1 MVILLAIISF
11 LPIFLLGI
19 YIYQK
24 DSVKEPKSLLIG
36 LFASG
41 FLAAILVVII
51 NLFFILLIPE
61 YYLSGD
67 YTRFGLFLLFLLVFL
82 EVGLVEELMKWIMIR
97 FIGYNHK
104 DFDQIYDIIVY
115 SVFVSLGFAAIE
127 NFFYVTGG
135 GISLGI
141 YRAILSVPGHACFG
155 VFMGYFLG
163 LAKIHQKTNR
173 NLYLKNMFLSIFIPA
188 LLHTFYNF
196 FLMLENIYFLFI
208 FLGFIII
215 IYFWAVNKINKLSK
229 LKDNINEE
237 FNDKL

>member
-1 MVILLAIISF
+1 MLAVLTIISF
-11 LPIFLLGI
+11 LPIFLLGM

-41 FLAAILVVII
+41 FLSAILVVIV
-51 NLFFILLIPE
+51 NLFLILLIPE

-67 YTRFGLFLLFLLVFL
+67 YTRFNLLLLFILVFL
-82 EVGLVEELMKWIMIR
+82 EVGLVEEFMKWIMIR
-97 FIGYNHK
+97 LIGYNHK

-127 NFFYVTGG
+127 NFFYVTEGG
-135 GISLGI
+135 VALGI
-141 YRAILSVPGHACFG
+141 YRAILSVPGHVCFG

-163 LAKIHQKTNR
+163 LAKLHQKTNR
-173 NLYLKNMFLSIFIPA
+173 ALYFKNMFLSIFIPA
-188 LLHTFYNF
+188 LLHTIYNF
-196 FLMLENIYFLFI
+196 CLMMENIYFLLI